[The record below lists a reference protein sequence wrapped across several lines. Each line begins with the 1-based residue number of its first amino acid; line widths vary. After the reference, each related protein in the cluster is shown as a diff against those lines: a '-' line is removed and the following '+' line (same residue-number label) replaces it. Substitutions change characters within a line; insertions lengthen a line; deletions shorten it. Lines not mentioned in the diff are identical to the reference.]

1 MATKTKAVNT
11 MVSYDVIENGK
22 LVHVSRPL
30 VPVTD
35 ALLLATANSAN
46 QLSEALTGALMT
58 GSDVP
63 YKNGGDFVTHLNNTR
78 KEGVKRV
85 TKDDVLATYHMLQAV
100 AKVRELSDKPLAP
113 QWHEYTQGKIKER
126 ETIAKLNA
134 ELKAKGENPKA
145 LPRISAPSVN
155 GLLAMLNAGKPETP
169 AIDKIVK
176 YLTSASN
183 LVQEQKGKAWSDVN
197 DRLSALMV
205 AIDKLS

>member
-1 MATKTKAVNT
+1 MATKTKAVQA

-22 LVHVSRPL
+22 LIHVSRPL
-30 VPVTD
+30 VKVTD
-35 ALLLATANSAN
+35 ELLLATASSAN
-46 QLSEALTGALMT
+46 QLSEALTGALML
-58 GSDVP
+58 GESVP
-63 YKNGGDFVTHLNNTR
+63 YQTGGDFVKALND
-78 KEGVKRV
+78 KREKGAKRI
-85 TKDDVLATYHMLQAV
+85 TKDDVKASYDMLQAV
-100 AKVRELSDKPLAP
+100 ARVRELNPEPLAP
-113 QWHEYTQGKIKER
+113 LWQAFTQAKLKER
-126 ETIAKLNA
+126 EAVAKENA
-134 ELKAKGENPKA
+134 ALKAKGENPKA

-155 GLLAMLNAGKPETP
+155 GLLAMLKVKEETP